1 MKLSNIHLLI
11 IVLLSV
17 FVGGWGI
24 LGIKEAYENI
34 EKPKHLHE
42 DYMCSVV
49 PKKIPKDIQMK
60 HYAASN
66 SIEAAKKQ
74 HFADCKTAECRAKR
88 AQAAATS
95 ANSPP
100 KMMLTDEELAF
111 MEKKANTPEKKRG
124 HEMSISMYK
133 ALIGNPDTPDAEKM
147 QITKMAREEFAKAG
161 CHPPKGGS
169 PTDTSNGAQ
178 YEAQDPNYRCLRLH
192 SLQHNHAVNE
202 ERVGA
207 TSLERRRRLPC
218 SQIPKGQ
225 ENDYILKT
233 KIVPPVCPKCP
244 DCPSME
250 FLYKQLLKKKK
261 EEDDEEVEDDL
272 DKNEIKPGESRAAMR
287 REKRKRTRNAV
298 KNPAQNAPGVME
310 AANRKGKYNPNAPNE
325 TAFSAQSAYPI
336 PRLNSFS
343 AFG

>member
-1 MKLSNIHLLI
+1 MKLSNIHLLV

-34 EKPKHLHE
+34 EKPKHIHE
-42 DYMCSVV
+42 DYMCSVI
-49 PKKIPKDIQMK
+49 PKKIPKDVQMK
-60 HYAASN
+60 HYATSN

-88 AQAAATS
+88 AQAAATA

-100 KMMLTDEELAF
+100 KMMLTQEEIAC
-111 MEKKANTPEKKRG
+111 MEKKANTPEKK
-124 HEMSISMYK
+124 EMHKLSMGLYKQYIS
-133 ALIGNPDTPDAEKM
+133 NPSTPDQEKIDM
-147 QITKMAREEFAKAG
+147 VKAARAEFAKEG

-169 PTDTSNGAQ
+169 PTDTSTGAQ
-178 YEAQDPNYRCLRLH
+178 YEAQDPNYRCLRLN

-202 ERVGA
+202 ERVGMN
-207 TSLERRRRLPC
+207 SLERRRRLPC
-218 SQIPKGQ
+218 NQIPNGK

-244 DCPSME
+244 ECPSME

-261 EEDDEEVEDDL
+261 EEDEEEVEDDL
-272 DKNEIKPGESRAAMR
+272 DKNKIKPGESRAAMR

-298 KNPAQNAPGVME
+298 NNPAQNAPGVME
-310 AANRKGKYNPNAPNE
+310 AANRKGKYNPNLPNE
-325 TAFSAQSAYPI
+325 TAFSSQSAYPI